1 MLAVHRPTRPLL
13 PELSGLLAG
22 LPNLTALRP
31 FFGVHPMRL
40 EDTRKDGLYEVRAEL
55 PGVDPA
61 EDIEVIVRD
70 GRLTIR
76 AERAQ
81 ADEATGRSEFRYGSF
96 ARTVELPAGADED
109 DITAVYDRG
118 ILTVAVPVVD
128 DEPGEIRVEIIETI
142 LVDEEDFD
150 DDFADEDDE
159 DEDAVTVSAGAGAA
173 FALED
178 GAEQARS
185 EN

>member
-109 DITAVYDRG
+109 D
-118 ILTVAVPVVD
+118 
-128 DEPGEIRVEIIETI
+128 
-142 LVDEEDFD
+142 
-150 DDFADEDDE
+150 E
-159 DEDAVTVSAGAGAA
+159 DEDAEDEDAEGEDAVPVSAGAGAA